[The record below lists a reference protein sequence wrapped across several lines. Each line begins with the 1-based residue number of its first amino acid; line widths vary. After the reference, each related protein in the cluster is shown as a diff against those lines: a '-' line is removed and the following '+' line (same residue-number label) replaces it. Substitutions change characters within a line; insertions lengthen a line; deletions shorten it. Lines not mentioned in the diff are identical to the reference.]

1 VPDRLSNTTSRLIA
15 LAVSLVGS
23 PDAVKATM
31 KCSDADF
38 LAYCDGRK
46 EPSWPELDR
55 LIDLIVR
62 EQGNIIA
69 KNRDLLADQGARH
82 KK

>member
-15 LAVSLVGS
+15 LAASLVDS
-23 PDAVKATM
+23 PDSVKATM

-38 LAYCDGRK
+38 LAYCAGRK
-46 EPSWPELDR
+46 ESGGPELER
-55 LIDLIVR
+55 LIDLIIH
-62 EQGNIIA
+62 EQGKIIA
-69 KNRDLLADQGARH
+69 HNRELLADQRARQ

>member
-1 VPDRLSNTTSRLIA
+1 MPDKLSNTTSRLIA

-23 PDAVKATM
+23 PDDVKAAM

-55 LIDLIVR
+55 LITLIVR
-62 EQGNIIA
+62 EQSAIIA
-69 KNRDLLADQGARH
+69 KNRELLDEHRARH